1 MFIGQQIDAREIG
14 RRLDARYLVEGT
26 LQRVDDRLRIT
37 AQLVDAQTG
46 LQLRSLRFD
55 RRIGDIFELQ
65 DDIPAAQLAA
75 TLQVQL
81 LGADMHRVDRSRNTS
96 LDAYLSYLD
105 AQERLN
111 RWTVA
116 DAEQGIIDL
125 EHAIKID
132 PTFALAYA
140 ELARARHLHDW
151 LRTGENAGRTDVLP
165 LLDKALALDPH
176 LGEAYAMRGFLQADF
191 KAADADFRKAIELAP
206 NYGPGYQMYAETLWE
221 EPGHTQDAK
230 AMIEQA
236 IAIDPIAPRNYY
248 IEARILGE
256 DEGAL
261 GTSRGVLRE
270 STCSWPGVP
279 AGNCSFGRI
288 DME

>member
-1 MFIGQQIDAREIG
+1 MRKPACSCGPF
-14 RRLDARYLVEGT
+14 V
-26 LQRVDDRLRIT
+26 
-37 AQLVDAQTG
+37 
-46 LQLRSLRFD
+46 FP

-65 DDIPAAQLAA
+65 DDIAAQLAA

-236 IAIDPIAPRNYY
+236 IAIDPIALRKLLYRSKNTRRGRGGIGNKPRR
-248 IEARILGE
+248 ITRKHLLLARS
-256 DEGAL
+256 
-261 GTSRGVLRE
+261 SRRQLLV
-270 STCSWPGVP
+270 WP
-279 AGNCSFGRI
+279 N
-288 DME
+288 